1 MQTKIS
7 TRWQTVVPKEV
18 RKALEIGPDW
28 TLSWEVVDGIA
39 LVVPIPP
46 DPVRASLGMFKG
58 SGPTVEDLLEERR
71 RERARERELERR
83 DDEAWERWKA
93 EKRGSK

>member
-18 RKALEIGPDW
+18 REALAIGADW

-39 LVVPIPP
+39 LVVPIPA

-58 SGPTVEDLLEERR
+58 SGPTVEELLEDRR
-71 RERARERELERR
+71 RERQRERELERR
-83 DDEAWERWKA
+83 DDEARRREEA
-93 EKRGSK
+93 KRGSG

>member
-18 RKALEIGPDW
+18 REALAIGPSW
-28 TLSWEVVDGIA
+28 TLSWEVVDGVA

-58 SGPTVEDLLEERR
+58 SGPTVEELLEDRR
-71 RERARERELERR
+71 RERQRERELERR
-83 DDEAWERWKA
+83 DDESWRQEEA
-93 EKRGSK
+93 KRGSG